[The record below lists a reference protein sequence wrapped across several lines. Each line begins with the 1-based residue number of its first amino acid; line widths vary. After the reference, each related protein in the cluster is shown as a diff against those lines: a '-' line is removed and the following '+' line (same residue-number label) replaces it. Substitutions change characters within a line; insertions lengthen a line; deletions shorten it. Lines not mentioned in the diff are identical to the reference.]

1 MRGKIDKLKRLRV
14 VGDFLMLGTFFMLVG
29 VFLSAYL
36 SNDYR
41 STINVN
47 YIGEAHIEMIVLL
60 FILMPIS
67 LATVIL
73 SFIDWKQTWKARG
86 MIMSQKQILLDESR
100 FYQIQSGVILCPR
113 CKMIFGIGEPNYKGL
128 ITCIS
133 CGLKG
138 TIPSNT
144 QDSVDDDKQ
153 GPNVRII
160 KDIKIE
166 SRSGDKKFIPN

>member
-1 MRGKIDKLKRLRV
+1 MQGKIDKLKRLRV

-47 YIGEAHIEMIVLL
+47 YYGEAQIEMIVLL
-60 FILMPIS
+60 FILMPLS

-73 SFIDWKQTWKARG
+73 SFYDWKRTWKAKG

-100 FYQIQSGVILCPR
+100 FYQIQSDVIVCPR
-113 CKMIFGIGEPNYKGL
+113 CKMIFGIREPNYKGV

-138 TIPSNT
+138 TILSST
-144 QDSVDDDKQ
+144 QDSVDDNEQ
-153 GPNVRII
+153 IPNVRII
-160 KDIKIE
+160 KNIRIE
-166 SRSGDKKFIPN
+166 SQYGDTKFTPN

>member
-1 MRGKIDKLKRLRV
+1 MQGKIDKLKRLRV
-14 VGDFLMLGTFFMLVG
+14 AGDFLMLGTFFMLVG

-47 YIGEAHIEMIVLL
+47 HYGEAHIEMIVLL
-60 FILMPIS
+60 FILMPLS

-73 SFIDWKQTWKARG
+73 SFLDWKQTWKAKG
-86 MIMSQKQILLDESR
+86 MIMSQNHIILDESR

-113 CKMIFGIGEPNYKGL
+113 CKIIFGIGEPNYKGL

-138 TIPSNT
+138 AILSNT
-144 QDSVDDDKQ
+144 DDSEDDEQ
-153 GPNVRII
+153 TPNVRVI
-160 KDIKIE
+160 KDIKIDGPKGE
-166 SRSGDKKFIPN
+166 SKFTSN